1 MKKSALFVFFV
12 TSLLVANA
20 QKISGSIKKDASE
33 AASSATIALLK
44 NSDSTILKYAIVKR
58 MEILS

>member
-20 QKISGSIKKDASE
+20 QKISGSIKKDPSE

-44 NSDSTILKYAIVKR
+44 NSDSTILKY
-58 MEILS
+58 